1 MRPFLP
7 EFDPRWAH
15 PEAGPIRRP
24 RYRGA
29 LGILPAEHR
38 EAAFQRLAAVE
49 RPRLIG
55 GPGADPAVARPGSEI
70 GVGLAVGDRRRPA
83 LDADLPA
90 QRLPVKA
97 QLGPRFREQ
106 LFGLAPFAVGIQ

>member
-49 RPRLIG
+49 RPRLVG
-55 GPGADPAVARPGSEI
+55 GPGADPAVARPGREI
-70 GVGLAVGDRRRPA
+70 GVGLAVGDRCSRA
-83 LDADLPA
+83 LDANLSA

-97 QLGPRFREQ
+97 QRRPRVGEQ
-106 LFGLAPFAVGIQ
+106 LLRLAA